1 REIGIRKVFGSTTGQ
16 ILSLFNKTYVCIL
29 CVCFLPA
36 AILSQIII
44 SEWMLNFAYRTPMHW
59 WVYAGAFAA
68 VTALT
73 VATVTLQNSR
83 AASVNPVLSITE
95 S

>member
-36 AILSQIII
+36 AILSHTII

-59 WVYAGAFAA
+59 WVYAAAFGS
-68 VTALT
+68 VTLLT
-73 VATVTLQNSR
+73 VATVSLQNR
-83 AASVNPVLSITE
+83 RTASLNPSLTITE